1 LPLFV
6 LFVLFVLDTR
16 VFIFDTSLNINQEDG

>member
-1 LPLFV
+1 LP